1 MVRKRFDV
9 YFSLEASL
17 LLPLIILVI
26 WLIILTGFYL
36 YNVHCI
42 HQITSIGALR
52 GAGMKRES
60 REEIKQYLEE
70 EIEKMIRER
79 LVMMEEINYQ
89 VKIDTQN
96 VEVKVDGTMH
106 FPVFSILKDSLK
118 LWEISADSR
127 YKREDPVD
135 SIRRMRLVG
144 AT

>member
-1 MVRKRFDV
+1 MVRKKFDA

-17 LLPLIILVI
+17 LLPLIILGI

-36 YNVHCI
+36 YNIHCI
-42 HQITSIGALR
+42 HQIASIGALR

-60 REEIKQYLEE
+60 REEIKQYVEG

-79 LVMMEEINYQ
+79 LVMMKEINYQ
-89 VKIDTQN
+89 VRVDTQN
-96 VEVKVDGTMH
+96 VEVKVEGTMN
-106 FPVFSILKDSLK
+106 FPIFSILRDRLK
-118 LWEISADSR
+118 LWKISTDSR
-127 YKREDPVD
+127 YKRENPVD

>member
-1 MVRKRFDV
+1 MKNNNF
-9 YFSLEASL
+9 
-17 LLPLIILVI
+17 I
-26 WLIILTGFYL
+26 
-36 YNVHCI
+36 
-42 HQITSIGALR
+42 
-52 GAGMKRES
+52 MKRES
-60 REEIKQYLEE
+60 PEEIKQYLEE

-89 VKIDTQN
+89 VKIDIQN
-96 VEVKVDGTMH
+96 VEVKVEGTMH
-106 FPVFSILKDSLK
+106 FPVFSPLKDSLK